1 MIGYTLGRRWLW
13 VVSLATLL
21 VLAVVACGSDPTA
34 TPEPTATPTPPT
46 ATPLPPTATP
56 APPPPADTPE
66 PEEAP
71 SAMNPLE
78 KLVLTPAT
86 TGRDL
91 FGSLSEEETNC
102 IKSNIGEAFFGLMM
116 DAPIMQ
122 AAASPEAAAP
132 VFGCINEEN
141 LVLIGVAFMEA
152 QSPGW
157 EEETRACITEVGKR
171 HPNVTYVRLGL
182 AYQGDSADDA
192 SETNLYNLE
201 VYDCM
206 TNKEKQEF
214 TLALWIGVDRNS
226 QATGAD
232 VVGLLSEE
240 ELACVMED
248 LSVEEM
254 ATVATSKPL
263 EAVTVANKVIHCI
276 DPATELEIFVKGLEW
291 GLGDLTEDSLECL
304 RGFAEENPQYVS
316 LVRSGIENLRAM
328 DADEFVAIVDAGLD
342 QYTCLT
348 EQELQNIQIAF
359 TNAMSGPT
367 Q

>member
-13 VVSLATLL
+13 VISLATLL

-66 PEEAP
+66 PEEDP

-141 LVLIGVAFMEA
+141 LVLIGVAFMDA
-152 QSPGW
+152 QSGGW
-157 EEETRACITEVGKR
+157 EESTRACIAEVGRR
-171 HPNVTYVRLGL
+171 HPDSIYVRLGL
-182 AYQGDSADDA
+182 AYTGESTTDA
-192 SETNLYNLE
+192 GETHLYNLE
-201 VYDCM
+201 IYDCM
-206 TNKEKQEF
+206 SNEEKRDF
-214 TLALWIGVDRNS
+214 TLDLWEGVDRNA

-232 VVGLLSEE
+232 VVGLLSEQE
-240 ELACVMED
+240 IACVMGE

-263 EAVTVANKVIHCI
+263 EAVTIANKVIHCI
-276 DPATELEIFVKGLEW
+276 DPATELEIFVQGLTW
-291 GLGDLTEDSLECL
+291 GLGEFSEDSLECL
-304 RGFAEENPQYVS
+304 RGFAEENPQYVT
-316 LVRSGIENLRAM
+316 LVRSGIENMRTM
-328 DADEFVAIVDAGLD
+328 DADEFVSIVDAGLG
-342 QYTCLT
+342 QYTCMT
-348 EQELQNIQIAF
+348 DQELQNIQIAF
-359 TNAMSGPT
+359 TNAMSA
-367 Q
+367 QQ